1 MTERPLSFQIIKL
14 VEKHGWKD
22 LSFDKIAESIGIS
35 LADLRE
41 KYTQKED
48 ILIDFNKGIDQ
59 KILSEI
65 SKEDL
70 AGAAPRDQIQELFL
84 YRFEILGP
92 YKQALKIIYKDMLF
106 HPTDLVP
113 NMIDNLSSLNWLLSL
128 SDADLNGFLGFAKSQ
143 GLKVIYVLSFK
154 KWLEDDSKNQEK
166 IMAFLDKSLRFGER
180 IIDNYR

>member
-1 MTERPLSFQIIKL
+1 MTERPLSCRILKL
-14 VEKHGWKD
+14 VETHGWRTLTFD
-22 LSFDKIAESIGIS
+22 IMAENLGGSLS
-35 LADLRE
+35 DLRQ
-41 KYTQKED
+41 KYTTKED
-48 ILIDFNKGIDQ
+48 ILIDFNKEMDQ

-84 YRFEILGP
+84 YRFEILEP
-92 YKQALKIIYKDMLF
+92 YKPALKIIYKDMLC

-128 SDADLNGFLGFAKSQ
+128 SDSDLNGFLGFAKSQ
-143 GLKVIYVLSFK
+143 GLKVIYILAFK
-154 KWLEDDSKNQEK
+154 KWLEDTSQDHSKT
-166 IMAFLDKSLRFGER
+166 MAFLDKSLRFGER

>member
-1 MTERPLSFQIIKL
+1 MNEIPLSCKIIKL
-14 VEKHGWKD
+14 VGTHGWQS
-22 LSFDKIAESIGIS
+22 LSFDKIASDLGINLS
-35 LADLRE
+35 DLRQ
-41 KYTQKED
+41 KYTKKED
-48 ILIDFNKGIDQ
+48 ILIDFNKEMDQ

-84 YRFEILGP
+84 YRFEILEP
-92 YKQALKIIYKDMLF
+92 YKQALKIIYKDMLC

-143 GLKVIYVLSFK
+143 GLKVIYIVAFK
-154 KWLEDDSKNQEK
+154 KWLDDDSKNQEK
-166 IMAFLDKSLRFGER
+166 TMAFLDKSLRFGER
-180 IIDNYR
+180 IINNYR

>member
-1 MTERPLSFQIIKL
+1 MTENPLSFKIIKL

-22 LSFDKIAESIGIS
+22 LSFDKIAESTGVS

-48 ILIDFNKGIDQ
+48 ILVDFNKGMDQ

-84 YRFEILGP
+84 YRFEILEP
-92 YKQALKIIYKDMLF
+92 YKQALKIIYKDMLC

-113 NMIDNLSSLNWLLSL
+113 NIIDNLSSLNWLLAL

-143 GLKVIYVLSFK
+143 GLKVIYVLAFK
-154 KWLEDDSKNQEK
+154 KWLEDDSENQEK